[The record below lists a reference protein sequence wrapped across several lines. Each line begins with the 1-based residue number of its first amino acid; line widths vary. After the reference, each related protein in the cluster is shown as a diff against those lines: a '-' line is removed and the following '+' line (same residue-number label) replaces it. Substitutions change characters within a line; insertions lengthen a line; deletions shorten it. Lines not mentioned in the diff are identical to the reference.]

1 MKRLPIKRLLAFAP
15 LLVFLGLLAVL
26 VWFNFHKRDRYEP
39 RALVGQSVPAF
50 ALNDLDDGSQS
61 DLKTLAAAY
70 HKPILVNV
78 FASWC
83 VPCISEN
90 SELMALKSKGVTIVG
105 VAWKDE
111 PQKTLKFLAEH
122 DDPYAVRLI
131 DPDDRMGLALGIS
144 GVPETFIVQ
153 PDGTISDKITGPVV
167 PAQVDAVYRE
177 VTGK

>member
-1 MKRLPIKRLLAFAP
+1 MKRLFAAAP

-26 VWFNFHKRDRYEP
+26 VYFNFHKRDKYEP
-39 RALVGQSVPAF
+39 RALVGQSVPA
-50 ALNDLDDGSQS
+50 LVLSNLDDGSKS
-61 DLKTLAAAY
+61 DLRTLAAAY
-70 HKPILVNV
+70 NRPILVNV

-90 SELMALKSKGVTIVG
+90 AELMALKSKGVVIVG

-111 PQKTLKFLAEH
+111 PQNTLKFLAEH
-122 DDPYAVRLI
+122 DDPYAVRLA

-167 PAQVDAVYRE
+167 PNQVDAVYRE
-177 VTGK
+177 VTKK